1 MDDSLITLKYVGKKT
16 VDGVMD
22 ARLSAE
28 ALLGFDKMMRH
39 AIRAKDSRL
48 KDLDFD
54 LPVKVC
60 EGSWAIV
67 LPAAIG
73 SVVITAYLRTLAKQA
88 AKNGL
93 FETASFHAQDAKKAI
108 LWAGRAISSFI
119 KIANHV
125 KQLADNELT
134 VRGTSSPLE
143 IEIINSSGQS
153 LVVSIEHLEFFQ
165 RAPRNLLERNARI
178 IEDER
183 ELVLEVGD
191 HSESTRISA
200 ADRCIYVSDEDPDD
214 GEVIFPELVHG
225 EKVELEGQIIRINES
240 TKTVGF
246 RYRNHTLTIVPDDG
260 HLEQYKTQIVSAGSE
275 HIFSDSVIVYGV
287 VDRENGEGGFKTKR
301 PRVIFTDIRSME
313 TPPPRGLYD
322 NQ

>member
-1 MDDSLITLKYVGKKT
+1 MDDSLITLKYVGEKT

-28 ALLGFDKMMRH
+28 ALLGFDKMVRH
-39 AIRAKDSRL
+39 AIRAKDDRL

-60 EGSWAIV
+60 EGSWAIT
-67 LPAAIG
+67 LPEAVA
-73 SVVITAYLRTLAKQA
+73 TAYFLMLAQQA
-88 AKNGL
+88 ATKGL

-153 LVVSIEHLEFFQ
+153 LVVPIEHLEFFR
-165 RAPRNLLERNARI
+165 RAPRNLLEQNARI

-214 GEVIFPELVHG
+214 GDVILPELVHG
-225 EKVELEGQIIRINES
+225 KEVELEGRIIRTNES

-246 RYRNHTLTIVPDDG
+246 RYRDHTLTIVPDDG
-260 HLEQYKTQIVSAGSE
+260 HLEHHKTQIVSAGSE
-275 HIFSDSVIVYGV
+275 HIFSDRVIVYGV
-287 VDRENGEGGFKTKR
+287 VDRENCEGGFKTKK

-313 TPPPRGLYD
+313 TPPPRGLFD